1 MLKNL
6 LDSLKGLVRGSA
18 GNDWDYND
26 RRRLIRLSCD
36 CEVTVTTGSAVF
48 QGRALD
54 MSVQGMQVRCF
65 GVLKQGQTVKV
76 KYLAPTLGAELDTVT
91 CKVVWVAQEGQ
102 QCRAGLLFQE
112 DQAVMS
118 RSWVKPVLQ
127 ELGMEASRI
136 KEKRKAVRL
145 ECFLPCQ
152 VTPDGEE
159 PRDAVVHD
167 LGLGGAR
174 VEIGGDTL
182 GEGLFLVVHLGP
194 MEKLPRLDARGTINS
209 VREKFGVYHYGVT
222 FEEFSDQDARILER
236 YLGRLIARGRSRT

>member
-18 GNDWDYND
+18 GGDWNYND
-26 RRRLIRLSCD
+26 RRKLIRLGCD
-36 CEVTVTTGSAVF
+36 YEVTVTSNAGVF
-48 QGRALD
+48 QGRAVD
-54 MSVQGMQVRCF
+54 MSVQGLQVRCF
-65 GVLKQGQTVKV
+65 GTLKQGETVKV
-76 KYLAPTLGAELDTVT
+76 KYLAPLLGSDYDTVG
-91 CKVVWVAQEGQ
+91 CKVVWVDQQGQ
-102 QCRAGLLFQE
+102 QCRAGLLYQE

-152 VTPDGEE
+152 VTLDGEE

-182 GEGLFLVVHLGP
+182 EQGTFLVLHLGP
-194 MEKLPRLDARGTINS
+194 MEKLPRLDARGAVNS

-222 FEEFSDQDARILER
+222 FEEFSDADAKTLER
-236 YLGRLIARGRSRT
+236 YLGRIVARGRSRT